1 MILYFSATGNGKYI
15 AEQIAEKTDEK
26 CMSIVDC
33 ICEDKYCF
41 SNEKIFGMVVPTY
54 FWRLPRIVAEYLG
67 KLRIENCGYTF
78 FLTSY
83 GATTGEA
90 GSMAKKIMAHN
101 GQNFDAYYSVIMP
114 DTWTPVFDLTNKN
127 RVDKWLSDGKKQLK
141 LVIGNIFSA
150 TGNGKYI
157 AEQIAEK
164 TDEKCMSIVDCI
176 CEDKYCFSN
185 EKIFGMV
192 VPTYFW
198 RLPRIVAEYLGKLR
212 IENCG
217 YTFFLTSYGATTGEA
232 GSMAKKIMAHNGQN
246 FDAYYSVIMPDTWT
260 PVFDLTNKNRVD
272 KWLSDGKKQLKL
284 VIGNIMSKRK
294 GNFVDRKLYSRKP
307 EL

>member
-114 DTWTPVFDLTNKN
+114 DT
-127 RVDKWLSDGKKQLK
+127 
-141 LVIGNIFSA
+141 
-150 TGNGKYI
+150 
-157 AEQIAEK
+157 
-164 TDEKCMSIVDCI
+164 
-176 CEDKYCFSN
+176 
-185 EKIFGMV
+185 
-192 VPTYFW
+192 
-198 RLPRIVAEYLGKLR
+198 
-212 IENCG
+212 
-217 YTFFLTSYGATTGEA
+217 
-232 GSMAKKIMAHNGQN
+232 
-246 FDAYYSVIMPDTWT
+246 
-260 PVFDLTNKNRVD
+260 
-272 KWLSDGKKQLKL
+272 
-284 VIGNIMSKRK
+284 
-294 GNFVDRKLYSRKP
+294 
-307 EL
+307 

>member
-90 GSMAKKIMAHN
+90 GSMA
-101 GQNFDAYYSVIMP
+101 
-114 DTWTPVFDLTNKN
+114 
-127 RVDKWLSDGKKQLK
+127 
-141 LVIGNIFSA
+141 
-150 TGNGKYI
+150 
-157 AEQIAEK
+157 
-164 TDEKCMSIVDCI
+164 
-176 CEDKYCFSN
+176 
-185 EKIFGMV
+185 
-192 VPTYFW
+192 
-198 RLPRIVAEYLGKLR
+198 
-212 IENCG
+212 
-217 YTFFLTSYGATTGEA
+217 
-232 GSMAKKIMAHNGQN
+232 
-246 FDAYYSVIMPDTWT
+246 
-260 PVFDLTNKNRVD
+260 NKNRVD

-294 GNFVDRKLYSRKP
+294 GNFTDRKLPKWVTSIPAAYMYATEDRKSVV
-307 EL
+307 